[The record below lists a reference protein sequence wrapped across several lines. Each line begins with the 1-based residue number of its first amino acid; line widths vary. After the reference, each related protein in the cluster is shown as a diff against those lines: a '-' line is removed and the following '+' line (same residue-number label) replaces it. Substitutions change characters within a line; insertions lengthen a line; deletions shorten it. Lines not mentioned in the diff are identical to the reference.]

1 MPTSTPPSSSDSAD
15 SGASVDEAARS
26 DISWSD
32 ADPSSLYNDPW
43 SSEPSGGQSL
53 AALAEEVAR
62 AEEASKSTRA
72 SAPGSSDAGARV
84 SAGPEGADPSTDD
97 AQASAGAA
105 SDSLLVE
112 MTSWV
117 RRFLD
122 RHASKLWWL
131 HSLYALGLG
140 SFVVMY
146 AQQGFD
152 HARWLTVSL
161 GAGWIVLLL
170 FFRVYGTGERQ
181 KLRMAKGTR
190 AKVSFYVMTYVL
202 KNLYQGMLFFLLPFY
217 WRTATLDASTKWFC
231 VLLAILALLSTLDV
245 VFDHYLMRW
254 KTLASIVYY
263 VILFACLNLVIPA
276 LLPNTR
282 SLLTLMLAAAVSTVV
297 FWTMHVPLR
306 ALTRPTPVIAFM
318 VSVAS
323 ATGAAYFGRRAIPPV
338 PMHIAS
344 GAVGPRVLDDGRLA
358 MHVSRVHESLIQ
370 EMHTLTDVITPG
382 GRGDRLYH
390 VWRHQGLEVQRGR
403 VEPSGDPPKGTVR
416 LRSTLR
422 SFNLP
427 TDMTG
432 SWSVDVVTEDDQL
445 VGRVSFVVIR

>member
-1 MPTSTPPSSSDSAD
+1 M
-15 SGASVDEAARS
+15 
-26 DISWSD
+26 SWGD
-32 ADPSSLYNDPW
+32 ADPSSLYSDPW

-62 AEEASKSTRA
+62 AEEASKSMRA
-72 SAPGSSDAGARV
+72 SAPGASAAGDSGQPPVLTTSAAKDAAAPTAV
-84 SAGPEGADPSTDD
+84 EAHAGP
-97 AQASAGAA
+97 GAA
-105 SDSLLVE
+105 SDSLVVE
-112 MTSWV
+112 ITTWV
-117 RRFLD
+117 RSFLD

-181 KLRMAKGTR
+181 KQRMAKGTR

-282 SLLTLMLAAAVSTVV
+282 ALLSLMLAAAVSTVV

-306 ALTRPTPVIAFM
+306 ALSRPAPVIAFM

-427 TDMTG
+427 TDITG